1 MHQPEWFGG
10 CIAFGGSFPTAA
22 KLLANKSELTGKRFF
37 LGAPGGRSA
46 WQTTGS
52 VRNSARQLVSTGA
65 DVSVSVNASET
76 DSLVNKLALRE
87 VDQWIISGIL
97 ADA

>member
-1 MHQPEWFGG
+1 
-10 CIAFGGSFPTAA
+10 
-22 KLLANKSELTGKRFF
+22 
-37 LGAPGGRSA
+37 
-46 WQTTGS
+46 
-52 VRNSARQLVSTGA
+52 LVSTGA